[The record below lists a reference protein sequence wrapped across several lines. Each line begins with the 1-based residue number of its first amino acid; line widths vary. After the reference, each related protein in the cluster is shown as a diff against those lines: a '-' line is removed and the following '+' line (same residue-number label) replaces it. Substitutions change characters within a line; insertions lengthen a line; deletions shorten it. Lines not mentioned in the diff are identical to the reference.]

1 MSSTPQP
8 PRRAAT
14 QATHLGRHP
23 EDYQGFVNPP
33 IYHASTVLF
42 PTVAKLEQAR
52 NNRYEYGSIRYGRF
66 GTPLS
71 LCLERAI
78 AELEGGYGAV
88 SVSSGLAA
96 ITTALGA
103 FSAAGDHILVCDNVY
118 HPTRLYCDEVLA
130 RYGVSVSYYEPLLG
144 AGIEEM
150 IRDNTRAIYMESPGS
165 QTFEVQDVPAI
176 SRVAQQHGI
185 TTIIDNTWA
194 TPLYFNPIALG
205 VDISIH
211 AATKYIVGHSD
222 AMLGIV
228 VANEAHFDKL
238 SRGTIYHG
246 HCAGPDSVYLGLRG
260 LRTLPARMKTHQ
272 DNAVQLATWLAAR
285 AEVERVLHPAL
296 PGDPGH
302 ALWQRD
308 FSGASGLFGV
318 VLNDAPKQAI
328 AAMLDGL
335 ELFGMGFSWGG
346 FESLCIPVHPGD
358 YRISPQW
365 ADTGP
370 MLRIHAGLEDIV
382 DLQADLDAGFERLRR
397 VANGVD

>member
-1 MSSTPQP
+1 MSNTRQP
-8 PRRAAT
+8 PHRAAT
-14 QATHLGRHP
+14 QAIHLGRHP
-23 EDYQGFVNPP
+23 EDYHGFVNPP

-42 PTVAKLEQAR
+42 PTVAELEAAR
-52 NNRYEYGSIRYGRF
+52 NKRYEYGSIRYGRF

-71 LCLERAI
+71 LGLERAV
-78 AELEGGYGAV
+78 AELEGGHGAV

-103 FSAAGDHILVCDNVY
+103 FGAAGDHILVCDNVY
-118 HPTRLYCDEVLA
+118 HPTRLYCDEVLT

-144 AGIEEM
+144 AGIEAL
-150 IRDNTRAIYMESPGS
+150 IRDNTRVIYMESPGS

-176 SRVAQQHGI
+176 TRVAQQHGI
-185 TTIIDNTWA
+185 TTMIDNTWA
-194 TPLYFNPIALG
+194 TPLYFKPLALG

-238 SRGTIYHG
+238 SRGAIHHG

-260 LRTLPARMKTHQ
+260 LRTLPARMKIHQ
-272 DNAVQLATWLAAR
+272 ENAVQLAEWLAKR
-285 AEVERVLHPAL
+285 PEVERVLHPAL
-296 PGDPGH
+296 PSDPGH
-302 ALWQRD
+302 ELWKRD
-308 FSGASGLFGV
+308 FSGASGLFGI
-318 VLNDAPKQAI
+318 VLSDVPKTAI
-328 AAMLDGL
+328 SAMLDDL
-335 ELFGMGFSWGG
+335 QLFGMGFSWGG

-365 ADTGP
+365 TDTGP
-370 MLRIHAGLEDIV
+370 MLRIHAGLEDIL

-397 VANGVD
+397 VANGAD

>member
-1 MSSTPQP
+1 VSNTRQP
-8 PRRAAT
+8 PHRAAT
-14 QATHLGRHP
+14 QAIHLGRHP
-23 EDYQGFVNPP
+23 EDYHGFVNPP

-42 PTVAKLEQAR
+42 PTVAELEAAR
-52 NNRYEYGSIRYGRF
+52 NKRYEYGSIRYGRF

-71 LCLERAI
+71 LGLERAV
-78 AELEGGYGAV
+78 AELEGGHGAV

-103 FSAAGDHILVCDNVY
+103 FGAAGDHILVCDNVY
-118 HPTRLYCDEVLA
+118 HPTRLYCDEVLT

-144 AGIEEM
+144 AGIEAL
-150 IRDNTRAIYMESPGS
+150 IRDNTRVIYMESPGS

-176 SRVAQQHGI
+176 TRVAQQHGI
-185 TTIIDNTWA
+185 TTMIDNTWA
-194 TPLYFNPIALG
+194 TPLYFKPLALG

-238 SRGTIYHG
+238 SRGAIHHG

-260 LRTLPARMKTHQ
+260 LRTLPARMKIHQ
-272 DNAVQLATWLAAR
+272 ENAVQLAEWLAKR
-285 AEVERVLHPAL
+285 PEVERVLHPAL
-296 PGDPGH
+296 PSDPGH
-302 ALWQRD
+302 ELWKRD
-308 FSGASGLFGV
+308 FSGASGLFGI
-318 VLNDAPKQAI
+318 VLSDVPKTAI
-328 AAMLDGL
+328 SAMLDDL
-335 ELFGMGFSWGG
+335 QLFGMGFSWGG

-365 ADTGP
+365 TDTGP
-370 MLRIHAGLEDIV
+370 MLRIHAGLEDIL

-397 VANGVD
+397 VANGAD